1 MKPMPAQPGMIC
13 EPHRDRA
20 HVLIPAQYLIGGT
33 PMCKKCFRG
42 RTPLAGQKCLTQR
55 LQERRIRDAQAFA
68 RLSIAAHVPGP
79 NPSQQPRNKGQIA
92 LAIAKLH
99 PQHSIGGTGN
109 RDAGLSQADGRVSR
123 ETLRRARLVL
133 RHRDLAA
140 QVASGELPLPKA
152 YFLALKR
159 REKREPHVEPYVHI
173 EGTKSQRAM
182 ALAMR
187 FPGGGWGTDGGARNL
202 LRSGGFD
209 YGLLKQARRVL
220 RRSRELGDA
229 VRRGELSVGEA
240 DKRLR
245 RSTSPIFVDSVLT
258 QERSLRHA
266 QSLPL

>member
-1 MKPMPAQPGMIC
+1 MPAQPGMIC

-20 HVLIPAQYLIGGT
+20 HVLIPARYQINGSG
-33 PMCKKCFRG
+33 MCRGCFLG
-42 RTPLAGQKCLTQR
+42 RLPHPNLKPLTQR
-55 LQERRIRDAQAFA
+55 LQDARIRDVHTSASL
-68 RLSIAAHVPGP
+68 RNAAHVPGP
-79 NPSQQPRNKGQIA
+79 NPSQHPRNKGQIA

-220 RRSRELGDA
+220 RRSRKLGDA
-229 VRRGELSVGEA
+229 VLRGELSVGEA
-240 DKRLR
+240 DRRLR

-258 QERSLRHA
+258 QERSLLPA